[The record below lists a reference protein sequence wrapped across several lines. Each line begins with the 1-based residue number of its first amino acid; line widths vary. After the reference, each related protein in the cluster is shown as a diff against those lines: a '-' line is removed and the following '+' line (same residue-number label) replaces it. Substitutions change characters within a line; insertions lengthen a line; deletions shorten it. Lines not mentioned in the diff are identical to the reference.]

1 MELGRRAAV
10 LDELGRIVL
19 LLVGILHRL
28 LRLLLAL
35 LLLDLLLLL
44 LLLRCDVGQFV
55 RVELILALLA
65 YEKYVFGP
73 DLNWHGS
80 KLACE
85 VMPGVASHPW
95 LLVYGALTAVPV
107 GR

>member
-1 MELGRRAAV
+1 MKFHEISAAEISV
-10 LDELGRIVL
+10 TDFMKTI
-19 LLVGILHRL
+19 
-28 LRLLLAL
+28 
-35 LLLDLLLLL
+35 
-44 LLLRCDVGQFV
+44 LRCDVGQFV

-95 LLVYGALTAVPV
+95 LLVYGALTTVPV